1 MNADYKTNMPF
12 GLGSKL
18 EAKKSLKTKGK
29 NTQAQEA
36 AQLLKKME
44 AKKEAG
50 DCPFC

>member
-1 MNADYKTNMPF
+1 MPF

-18 EAKKSLKTKGK
+18 EAKKATKTSGK
-29 NTQAQEA
+29 NTQANEA
-36 AQLLKKME
+36 AELLKKME